1 LGLFSINASP
11 AETAADAEAL
21 PREDLP
27 REDFAFVE
35 PLSDLSDFDFAEF
48 LAAFFFDMRLS
59 EREADSVCG
68 VLLVD
73 VIIVI
78 VSLLS

>member
-1 LGLFSINASP
+1 MASP
-11 AETAADAEAL
+11 AEKTSATEAF
-21 PREDLP
+21 P
-27 REDFAFVE
+27 REDFVVDAFLLLE
-35 PLSDLSDFDFAEF
+35 LASDFDLAAF
-48 LAAFFFDMRLS
+48 LAEFFFDMRSS
-59 EREADSVCG
+59 EDEADTVCG

>member
-1 LGLFSINASP
+1 MAYP
-11 AETAADAEAL
+11 AEKTSSTEAF
-21 PREDLP
+21 P
-27 REDFAFVE
+27 REDFVVDAFLLE
-35 PLSDLSDFDFAEF
+35 LASDFD
-48 LAAFFFDMRLS
+48 LAAFLAEFFFAMRSS
-59 EREADSVCG
+59 EDEADSVCG

>member
-1 LGLFSINASP
+1 
-11 AETAADAEAL
+11 
-21 PREDLP
+21 
-27 REDFAFVE
+27 VE
-35 PLSDLSDFDFAEF
+35 PLSDLSDLSDFDFAEF